1 MVQSGDADDVPCAG
15 LEWRDMVIIC
25 LQPPRDAAGLTQGL
39 RQRGVPVA
47 VLDYSTATPQQ
58 LEDLGAALTD
68 QVTVTDWLCVTGLE
82 RRVVVG
88 VGGIA
93 ADRVAVMSRCTGLLV
108 WIGTPG
114 DY

>member
-25 LQPPRDAAGLTQGL
+25 VFPSRAAAGLTQGL

-47 VLDYSTATPQQ
+47 VLEYRTATPQQ

-68 QVTVTDWLCVTGLE
+68 QVTVTDRVCVTGLE

-88 VGGIA
+88 VGGSV
-93 ADRVAVMSRCTGLLV
+93 ADRFEVMSRCTGLLV

-114 DY
+114 DR

>member
-25 LQPPRDAAGLTQGL
+25 FYPSPTAGLTQGL

-47 VLDYSTATPQQ
+47 VLDWSTATPQQ

-88 VGGIA
+88 VGGSG
-93 ADRVAVMSRCTGLLV
+93 ADRVFVMSRCTGLLV

>member
-15 LEWRDMVIIC
+15 LEWRDMVIVC
-25 LQPPRDAAGLTQGL
+25 EDPPRDAAGLTQGL

-47 VLDYSTATPQQ
+47 VLDINTATPQQ

-68 QVTVTDWLCVTGLE
+68 QVTVTNRLCVNGLE

-88 VGGIA
+88 VGGSGF
-93 ADRVAVMSRCTGLLV
+93 DRVDAMSRCTGLLV
-108 WIGTPG
+108 WIGTPS
-114 DY
+114 DD